1 MKEQIKQRMT
11 LENVLCVFI
20 VLCPILDMLSF
31 IFRNIYETKFS
42 PSTFI
47 RPIIPIIIIC
57 YLFFK
62 EKIKVKTLIVGVI
75 YAIYVLIHLY
85 LFKINLTNNAF
96 GGLLHELQYLIN
108 YSYMILNLFIY
119 VYIFKNKE
127 ITKLK
132 VSVLVAMSIYII
144 SIYISIFTNTSS
156 STYIE
161 GMGYKGWFESGNSIS
176 SILILSLFL
185 TINMVKNKKY
195 RYWIVALTILIGI
208 YLTTLIGTRVR
219 IIWFYFGSFCLCYL

>member
-132 VSVLVAMSIYII
+132 VSR
-144 SIYISIFTNTSS
+144 N
-156 STYIE
+156 
-161 GMGYKGWFESGNSIS
+161 GCCGWMEP
-176 SILILSLFL
+176 
-185 TINMVKNKKY
+185 KKY